1 MPRPREF
8 DEGQVLETV
17 LKTFWARG
25 YEGTSIDDLTEAT
38 GLARA
43 SLYGAFGDKAR
54 LFERAIAHYTER
66 LAGLTTLVTESPS
79 VRDGLRKLLDRWI
92 EIACPTSGPRGC
104 FLLLSAGQGSS
115 ESQFAMDLAAR
126 SNHELRKALEAAM
139 RRGQQEGELSTGS
152 DPGILAELFSVIL
165 RGLATSARIGES
177 RPKLR
182 RAAAAAMELL
192 A

>member
-25 YEGTSIDDLTEAT
+25 YEGTSIEDLTQAT

-43 SLYGAFGDKAR
+43 SLYGAFGDKGR
-54 LFERAIAHYTER
+54 LFERAIAHYMER
-66 LAGLTTLVTESPS
+66 LAGLTALVTETAS
-79 VRDGLRKLLDRWI
+79 VREGLRKLLDRWI
-92 EIACPTSGPRGC
+92 EIACPKSGPRGC
-104 FLLLSAGQGSS
+104 FLLLSAGQGSN
-115 ESQFAMDLAAR
+115 ESDLAIELAAK
-126 SNHELRKALEAAM
+126 SNHELRKTLEAAM
-139 RRGQQEGELSTGS
+139 RRGQQKGELSSTS
-152 DPGILAELFSVIL
+152 EPGMLAELFGVIL

-177 RPKLR
+177 RAELR

-192 A
+192 

>member
-25 YEGTSIDDLTEAT
+25 YEGTSIEDLTQAT

-43 SLYGAFGDKAR
+43 SLYGAFGDKGR
-54 LFERAIAHYTER
+54 LFERAITHYMER
-66 LAGLTTLVTESPS
+66 LAGLTALVTETAS
-79 VRDGLRKLLDRWI
+79 VREGLRKLLDRWI
-92 EIACPTSGPRGC
+92 EIACPKSGPRGC
-104 FLLLSAGQGSS
+104 FLLLSAGQGSN
-115 ESQFAMDLAAR
+115 ESDLAIELAAK
-126 SNHELRKALEAAM
+126 SNHELRKTLEAAM
-139 RRGQQEGELSTGS
+139 RRGQQAGELSSTS
-152 DPGILAELFSVIL
+152 EPGMLAELFGVIL

-177 RPKLR
+177 RAELR

-192 A
+192 